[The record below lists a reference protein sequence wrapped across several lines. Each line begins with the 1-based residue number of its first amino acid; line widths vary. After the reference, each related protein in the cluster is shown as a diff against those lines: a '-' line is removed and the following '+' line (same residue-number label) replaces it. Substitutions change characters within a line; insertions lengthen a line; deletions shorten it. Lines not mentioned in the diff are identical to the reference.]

1 MGMPFR
7 EGVVMIFSASAII
20 SAVRLPFRVYR
31 VGSVWNDGELMIMI
45 PQSCGS
51 AREWGTNGVRLIRG

>member
-1 MGMPFR
+1 MGVPFR
-7 EGVVMIFSASAII
+7 EGVMMIFTSSAIV
-20 SAVRLPFRVYR
+20 SAILFPFRVYR

-51 AREWGTNGVRLIRG
+51 ARKWGTNGVRLIRG